1 MERSVCG
8 GKDLASRAMQGEM
21 LSSSSSKEV
30 VKTFIGNTLLK
41 L

>member
-21 LSSSSSKEV
+21 LSSSLFIPVKCFLSSKV
-30 VKTFIGNTLLK
+30 LK
-41 L
+41 V